1 MEININVNFSGSL
14 QLPVELPGVL
24 PFLSQSRNMIMTKFE
39 ELQASADA
47 NLAAAKALQITSKAA
62 NDKVDALALAHGMV
76 KDELA
81 ALKATIASGV
91 GITEAQI
98 DVVLVKQAEA
108 LAAINATSAE
118 DSEQAGQTDAAV

>member
-1 MEININVNFSGSL
+1 M
-14 QLPVELPGVL
+14 
-24 PFLSQSRNMIMTKFE
+24 
-39 ELQASADA
+39 
-47 NLAAAKALQITSKAA
+47 QITSKAA